1 MTRLASVLLIAV
13 MVVPSDGLQ
22 PLVVSSDDPFAEP
35 WRWREFNL
43 PRGGSFTA
51 LHEDSEGRL
60 WFATTRGAHR
70 FDGIEWLSYGVEDGL
85 AADYLVDVV
94 ETRDGSIW
102 FAAESAGISRFDGT
116 NWTTYTTQD
125 GLASDTIMDGEPLFE
140 APDGQLWAGFTGGGI
155 SRFDGTRWHRV
166 EPPWDLSRAA
176 IWDITATPD
185 SSIWIATGAGV
196 LQHTDGGWTRHTTAL
211 NGGVRLA
218 CTDLQ
223 ATPEGHVWASC
234 WEGGLSR
241 WDGQGWTHYPP
252 PGPPYRFRE
261 VWRTDDGQ
269 IWAGSALQVCRVA
282 GDSLVTYDARET
294 PQLPGTTKGLQVSD
308 GAVWFGLR
316 GRSRVLRYDPVG
328 RLTTYR
334 HPSGLYGGFPG
345 ANGDVWFHN
354 TSSAVQRVDDQWLA
368 HTAEDGFL
376 SGPVFGMQQTEDG
389 SLWYFG
395 DHHGQSAVGRWD
407 GAGWTILTVA
417 DGIVDATL
425 PRDARLFNSVRP
437 RVAVDAHGAIWLAGY
452 HRGSGGAVSRWDG
465 EQARLFTKADG
476 LGGDYA
482 GILFAD
488 SQDQIWVG
496 TMDRRDAGT
505 GLHRWDGRRWHTYM
519 EADGLASSYITWA
532 AEAPSGR
539 LWFGTKLGFTR
550 PTIADGVPTEWW
562 SKTDIPVTWG
572 KPHSF
577 VFAAGGLWFCY
588 IPNRG
593 GGAGLFDGDAW
604 HFFTEADGLAGNGI
618 SHVADGA
625 DGSVWFVSSEGITR
639 HFEGTWQRLGREEGF
654 FAEWIDPV
662 LHPMSDGSLW
672 VSTSDGRVVHVRGQ
686 AGTGLPTTTLAPV
699 PSQIGPEG
707 DVYFAWQGVDRW
719 DDTRPADL
727 WYQWRMDESDWSVWS
742 QQTSLS
748 LDGVSAGDH
757 RLDVRT
763 MDRDGNVDA
772 SPPGFAFVVSMPWWR
787 DARFLLPLAALIGL
801 LVVQTTRVFRREL
814 RLRSARASLAEEAQA
829 RERLDEELTQLRY
842 LYRLR
847 SRLATARTVDDV
859 VRAGGETLVT
869 ALDGVGARVEI
880 VVEERHWP
888 FGTSPATPAP
898 YECNLEWGSV
908 PRGTLRLE
916 SGLVLTE
923 TQERALVDETA
934 AQIGSALEAR
944 ELEAQLV
951 QSARL
956 VSMGQ
961 MSAAVAHELNQP
973 LTVISGVAEDLYLR
987 LVDQIELP
995 EEVLRAKLRDVMEL
1009 SERMAHT
1016 VRDLRIFSRDT
1027 AHEPGVATSLN
1038 DVVTDGLRLISA
1050 QLSEHNIDLQLEL
1063 QEDLP
1068 DILGHPHQLQQV
1080 VVNLLSNG
1088 RDAVDGVARDKRG
1101 AFEKRLR
1108 VQTVQ
1113 DKETSRVRLVIQDNG
1128 VGMTPE
1134 VRAKVFEPFFT
1145 TKEAEQGTGLGM
1157 SISYAIVRR
1166 HGGDITCESRIGEG
1180 SVFHIDLPAVSA

>member
-1 MTRLASVLLIAV
+1 MIKLITSLLAVA
-13 MVVPSDGLQ
+13 MVVPSIGLE
-22 PLVVSSDDPFAEP
+22 PLDVNSGDPFLEP
-35 WRWREFNL
+35 WRWRQFDL
-43 PRGGSFTA
+43 PRGGSFSA
-51 LHEDSEGRL
+51 VHEDSEGRL

-70 FDGIEWLSYGVEDGL
+70 FDGTEWLSYGVDDGL
-85 AADYLVDVV
+85 ADDYVQDVV

-102 FAAESAGISRFDGT
+102 FATQSAGISRFDGT

-125 GLASDTIMDGEPLFE
+125 GLPSETIPDGEPLFE
-140 APDGQLWAGFTGGGI
+140 APDGQLWAGFAGGGL
-155 SRFDGTRWHRV
+155 SRFDGRHWHRV
-166 EPPWDLSRAA
+166 ELPWDLRASVR
-176 IWDITATPD
+176 DITATPD
-185 SSIWIATGAGV
+185 GSIWVATGAGI
-196 LQHTDGGWTRHTTAL
+196 LQHTDGTWTRHTTAL
-211 NGGVRLA
+211 NGGVRTA

-223 ATPEGHVWASC
+223 ETPEGHVWASC

-241 WDGQGWTHYPP
+241 WDGHGWTNYPP
-252 PGPPYRFRE
+252 PRPLYRFRE

-294 PQLPGTTKGLQVSD
+294 PQLPGTTKGLQVGD

-334 HPSGLYGGFPG
+334 HPQGLYGGFPG
-345 ANGDVWFHN
+345 ADGAVWFHN
-354 TSSAVQRVDDQWLA
+354 TSSAVELSDGEWIG
-368 HTAEDGFL
+368 HGAEDGFL
-376 SGPVFGMQQTEDG
+376 TGPVFGMQQTDDG
-389 SLWYFG
+389 SLWFFG
-395 DHHGQSAVGRWD
+395 DHHDQSAVARWD

-425 PRDARLFNSVRP
+425 PRDAQLFNSVRP
-437 RVAVDAHGAIWLAGY
+437 RVAVAADGAIWLAGY
-452 HRGSGGAVSRWDG
+452 HKGDGGAVSRWDG
-465 EQARLFTKADG
+465 EQARLFTEADG

-482 GILFAD
+482 GIIFAD

-496 TMDRRDAGT
+496 TMDRTDAGT
-505 GLHRWDGRRWHTYM
+505 GLHRWDGSQWHTYM
-519 EADGLASSYITWA
+519 KADGLASSYITWA
-532 AEAPSGR
+532 AEESSGR
-539 LWFGTKLGFTR
+539 LWFGTKFGFTR
-550 PTIADGVPTEWW
+550 LTIADGVPREWW

-577 VFAAGGLWFCY
+577 VFTADGLWFCY

-618 SHVADGA
+618 SHVANGG

-639 HFEGTWQRLGREEGF
+639 HYKGTWQRLGREQGF
-654 FAEWIDPV
+654 LSEWIDPT
-662 LHPMSDGSLW
+662 LHPMPDGSLW

-686 AGTGLPTTTLAPV
+686 VGTGLPKTALAPV
-699 PSQIGPEG
+699 PSQIGPDG
-707 DVYFAWQGVDRW
+707 DVYLAWQGVDRW
-719 DDTRPADL
+719 HDTKPPNL
-727 WYQWRMDESDWSVWS
+727 WYQWRLDEADWSAWS

-748 LDGVSAGDH
+748 LEGISPGDH

-772 SPPGFAFVVSMPWWR
+772 SPPKFAFVVSTPWWK
-787 DARFLLPLAALIGL
+787 DVRFLLPLAALIGL
-801 LVVQTTRVFRREL
+801 LVMQTTRVFRREL
-814 RLRSARASLAEEAQA
+814 RLRSVRASLAEEAQA

-859 VRAGGETLVT
+859 VRAGGETLIG
-869 ALDGVGARVEI
+869 ALEAVGARVEI
-880 VVEERHWP
+880 VVEERRWQ
-888 FGTSPATPAP
+888 FGTSPASPAT
-898 YECNLEWGSV
+898 YECKLAWGSV
-908 PRGTLRLE
+908 TRGKLRLV
-916 SGLVLTE
+916 SGLALTE
-923 TQERALVDETA
+923 TQQRALVDETA

-995 EEVLRAKLRDVMEL
+995 EEVLRSKLRDVMEL

-1016 VRDLRIFSRDT
+1016 VRDLRVFSRDT
-1027 AHEPGVATSLN
+1027 AHEPGVATSIN
-1038 DVVTDGLRLISA
+1038 DVVRDGLRLLTT
-1050 QLSEHNIDLQLEL
+1050 QLSEHDIDLQLEL

-1088 RDAVDGVARDKRG
+1088 RDAVDGVVRDERHETW
-1101 AFEKRLR
+1101 EKRLR
-1108 VQTVQ
+1108 IQTSQ
-1113 DKETSRVRLVIQDNG
+1113 DKEASRVRLVIQDNG

-1134 VRAKVFEPFFT
+1134 VRTKVFEPFFT

-1166 HGGDITCESRIGEG
+1166 HGGDIVCESRMDEG
-1180 SVFHIDLPAVSA
+1180 SVFCIDLPAVST